1 MIRTSRLLSAFL
13 LFIGLLIALPVSAEP
28 FGKPFGEPFRIL
40 ICNDDGVDSE
50 GILALAKA
58 LEPIA
63 SVTVIAPDKN
73 HSGAG
78 HALSVDGP
86 AIVKEVKRDG
96 RKFTSIN
103 ATPASCVKYALGVL
117 LDKKPDLVVT
127 GINEGHNLGKVVLVS
142 GTFNAAQ
149 EAVLQGVPGIAFSLL
164 RNKGKE
170 MDYAPGAEF
179 ARTLVEALM
188 KQGFPQDVVLNVNIP
203 ACSRE
208 ELKGVA
214 LTDLSDFQWKEVY
227 LKRKTPWGQTY
238 IWQTIKRPSR
248 KAPEGTDEWATDND
262 MISVTP
268 VPVAI
273 ETKGAMREFKKYK
286 ITFDGKAMK

>member
-1 MIRTSRLLSAFL
+1 MIRTSRLLFACL
-13 LFIGLLIALPVSAEP
+13 LLLGLLTVVPVNAD
-28 FGKPFGEPFRIL
+28 PFRIL
-40 ICNDDGVDSE
+40 ICNDDSVNSE
-50 GILALAKA
+50 GIMALAKA

-63 SVTVIAPDKN
+63 SVTVIAPAEN

-78 HALSVDGP
+78 HALTVDGP
-86 AIVKEVKRDG
+86 AIVKEVKREG

-103 ATPASCVKYALGVL
+103 ATPASCVKFALGVL

-127 GINEGHNLGKVVLVS
+127 GINEGHNLGKVVWVS

-149 EAVLQGVPGIAFSLL
+149 EAVMQGVPGIAFSLL
-164 RNKGKE
+164 RSKGKE
-170 MDYAPGAEF
+170 MDYTPGAEF
-179 ARTLVEALM
+179 ARSLVEALM

-203 ACSRE
+203 GCSRE

-238 IWQTIKRPSR
+238 IWQTIRKPSR
-248 KAPEGTDEWATDND
+248 QAPEGTDEWATDNN
-262 MISVTP
+262 MISITP
-268 VPVAI
+268 VPVSL
-273 ETKGAMREFKKYK
+273 ETKTPIREFRKYK
-286 ITFDGKAMK
+286 ISFDGKVMK